1 MICCGNVCWTW
12 GELTDFKM
20 CHYFL
25 ELLLSA
31 ADDDEQCLFM
41 LLLLKHALPP
51 LLKMVKLAVVT
62 VSSASG
68 LRRISWNSSVLEGVC
83 VQNQSCAMIS
93 AIPRLGDAWPSVDPL
108 SVCALHMMSLLDLK
122 TESSSALGVFMVSL
136 KWLKKEDGVEFGSW
150 FPSSVTAVGFYLV
163 NRGTAKSKPLLV
175 LFSFQTF
182 KRTFPMQPLLRFLR
196 SPLLSGFAWGPS
208 IQTFLNSWPSAC

>member
-1 MICCGNVCWTW
+1 
-12 GELTDFKM
+12 
-20 CHYFL
+20 
-25 ELLLSA
+25 
-31 ADDDEQCLFM
+31 
-41 LLLLKHALPP
+41 
-51 LLKMVKLAVVT
+51 
-62 VSSASG
+62 
-68 LRRISWNSSVLEGVC
+68 
-83 VQNQSCAMIS
+83 MIS

>member
-51 LLKMVKLAVVT
+51 LLKMVKLAVVP

-83 VQNQSCAMIS
+83 VQNQSCAYAHDEPAGS
-93 AIPRLGDAWPSVDPL
+93 
-108 SVCALHMMSLLDLK
+108 
-122 TESSSALGVFMVSL
+122 
-136 KWLKKEDGVEFGSW
+136 ED
-150 FPSSVTAVGFYLV
+150 
-163 NRGTAKSKPLLV
+163 RK
-175 LFSFQTF
+175 LFSAGCVHGLVEMAKKGRWSWVWQLV
-182 KRTFPMQPLLRFLR
+182 PLFCN
-196 SPLLSGFAWGPS
+196 SCWILSGKPR
-208 IQTFLNSWPSAC
+208 NS